1 LGLREAE
8 PPPENLLVQGLAE
21 HMEVSMIVA
30 ICSKDASDVLA
41 RKSGTELV
49 ALEKVRRVLGGRGAE
64 LIPLVSMAPT
74 TQARGVVGGQDGSA
88 ALAMTTSITVGAGQ
102 SGTGRAHRIPSF
114 GTLRRSHAA
123 PC

>member
-1 LGLREAE
+1 
-8 PPPENLLVQGLAE
+8 
-21 HMEVSMIVA
+21 MISEKPRIA
-30 ICSKDASDVLA
+30 F
-41 RKSGTELV
+41 SG
-49 ALEKVRRVLGGRGAE
+49 VRNSW
-64 LIPLVSMAPT
+64 LIWPGIPMAPT

-88 ALAMTTSITVGAGQ
+88 ALAMATSITVGAGQ